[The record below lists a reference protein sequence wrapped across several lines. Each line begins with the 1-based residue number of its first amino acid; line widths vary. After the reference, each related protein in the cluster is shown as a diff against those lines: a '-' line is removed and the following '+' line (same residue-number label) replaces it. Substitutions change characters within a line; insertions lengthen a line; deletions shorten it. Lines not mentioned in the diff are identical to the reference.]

1 MQPHPLA
8 HVVFVQRAR
17 RLPRWE
23 GPRVSR
29 SMVKAGS
36 GRDART
42 GIDTQ
47 RVSPSD
53 MVTHCA
59 GCRLARGAGIRGGVA
74 GGGGMGGDG
83 TVGGVGGSFGGLG
96 GGEHG
101 MHRPHV
107 MRQ

>member
-1 MQPHPLA
+1 M
-8 HVVFVQRAR
+8 
-17 RLPRWE
+17 
-23 GPRVSR
+23 
-29 SMVKAGS
+29 KAGS

-59 GCRLARGAGIRGGVA
+59 GCRLARGAGTRGGLA

-101 MHRPHV
+101 THRPHV
-107 MRQ
+107 RRQKLLTKSSVQNPLALKASHESPKEGSLGGLS